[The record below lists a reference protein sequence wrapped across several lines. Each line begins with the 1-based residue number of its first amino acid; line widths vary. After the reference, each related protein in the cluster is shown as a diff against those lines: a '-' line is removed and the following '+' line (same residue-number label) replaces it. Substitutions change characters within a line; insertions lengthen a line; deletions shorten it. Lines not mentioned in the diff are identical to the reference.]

1 MTATNRISVDLVDVN
16 GLHWLEVLGGDP
28 AGRDAVHTTVSSWA
42 GWKRQP
48 AAGMLE
54 GAPCSRYRARAWTA
68 AVLPLL
74 RSTLQASW
82 SPVARS
88 FAMRSSEALE
98 AAAAALTEKGGSVHR
113 PHDPRSPMPH
123 QVQAVR
129 ALEAL
134 GNVALLTD
142 DMGLGKTTTSLIT
155 WSRSNCSRL
164 LVICPKS
171 VKLNWVEEIK
181 ATLGTQVPVHLLD
194 GSPNERANV
203 IMFMLY
209 SIAHNIRAV
218 AIVNYDLLRSMNER
232 SWKTLE
238 QWVHGQALIGDEF
251 HYCKDFDAKR
261 TKSVAA
267 LAKLSLFRLGLTG
280 TPVRNTVEDL
290 FSQIEIIRPGTWVGY
305 HDFANRHL
313 VVVPMTFSGQK
324 RPVNVVRGGK
334 NLDELN
340 AVLNTMRV
348 GRKKEDVLNLP
359 PLIHTKPLLELD
371 GVHLQVYKAMKEHA
385 QVELEKLVGPNPP
398 PDEGLETG
406 GELAVRDV
414 TIFHPAARSAVE
426 AAMRCEQ
433 IAQGFIGNLPP
444 LYMERLAPMIADKAE
459 RVEGYEGALVFPDS
473 AKLVWLMETLE
484 SLRDK
489 QPVIFSRFNA
499 PLLWLHK
506 KLEKAALLIGSID
519 TLGRQQ
525 EISAFQAGE
534 KRIMLC
540 QVRLA
545 EGFNLTASSDVIF
558 LGRDWSPAINR
569 QAEARCHRIGS
580 KGTVNVQIPIM
591 QNTVERFI
599 ERKLAAKEADEQQA
613 LKTVTV
619 KELMEAL

>member
-1 MTATNRISVDLVDVN
+1 MVATNRISVGLVELEGVT
-16 GLHWLEVLGGDP
+16 WLEVLGGDP
-28 AGRDAVHTTVSSWA
+28 AGRDAVHSTVSSWA
-42 GWKRQP
+42 GWKRLPQ
-48 AAGMLE
+48 GGTLE
-54 GAPCSRYRARAWTA
+54 GAPCSRYRARAWA
-68 AVLPLL
+68 AAALPLL
-74 RSTLQASW
+74 RSTLQAAW
-82 SPVARS
+82 TPAARS
-88 FAMRSSEALE
+88 FATTSAAQLE
-98 AAAAALTEKGGSVHR
+98 AAAVALTEKGGHVTRLS
-113 PHDPRSPMPH
+113 DPRSPMPH

-134 GNVALLTD
+134 TNAALLTD

-203 IMFMLY
+203 ITFMLY

-238 QWVHGQALIGDEF
+238 QWVNGQALIGDEF

-267 LAKLSLFRLGLTG
+267 LAKLSSFRLGLTG

-290 FSQIEIIRPGTWVGY
+290 FSQIEIIRPGTWVSY

-385 QVELEKLVGPNPP
+385 QVELEKLVTAPFVESDGITTT
-398 PDEGLETG
+398 EGLG
-406 GELAVRDV
+406 DI

-444 LYMERLAPMIADKAE
+444 LYMERLAPLIADKAE

-558 LGRDWSPAINR
+558 LGRDWSNAINR

-613 LKTVTV
+613 LKSVTV